1 MVGGVTTNNGK
12 NWLLNRAYKATT
24 DYEEVY
30 YIKLGIGLTTPLVT
44 DTDVEIPIPISNG
57 TVNDDGSNVLTGSSG
72 GTDSTDN
79 IAIFK
84 EGAGVVDVTA
94 QNLIGN
100 DTSVTKIWT
109 ISNLAT
115 LGTIITSSEHVSLW
129 TYIKDTTTLNKLKS
143 TGTCLEIKLGSD
155 INNYYSITKESS
167 DLLVGWNWITSNT
180 DTVADLS
187 ETGTVTGDIDTF
199 IIEITTNNATDE
211 FVAGDIIYDLLR
223 SYDDDDL
230 FKVFVTGY
238 PTIDEIN
245 IRSNIRCYLTT
256 IEATGFNITEF
267 GTFNNDATPVLLT
280 HDVIDSISKSSTD
293 EVAFISKDQ
302 MREHL

>member
-1 MVGGVTTNNGK
+1 MTFLGVITNNGK
-12 NWLLNRAYKATT
+12 NWLLNRAYKAVT
-24 DYEEVY
+24 DYEEIY

-100 DTSVTKIWT
+100 DTSVTKVWT

-223 SYDDDDL
+223 TWTDSDML
-230 FKVFVTGY
+230 GTLVSGFPTFNTINKTVT
-238 PTIDEIN
+238 TKTWLSVIMAN
-245 IRSNIRCYLTT
+245 
-256 IEATGFNITEF
+256 GFDITEISLF
-267 GTFNNDATPVLLT
+267 TKDSTPIMIT
-280 HDVIDSISKSSTD
+280 HDVISGESKSSSDEFLLSVTD
-293 EVAFISKDQ
+293 KIV
-302 MREHL
+302 